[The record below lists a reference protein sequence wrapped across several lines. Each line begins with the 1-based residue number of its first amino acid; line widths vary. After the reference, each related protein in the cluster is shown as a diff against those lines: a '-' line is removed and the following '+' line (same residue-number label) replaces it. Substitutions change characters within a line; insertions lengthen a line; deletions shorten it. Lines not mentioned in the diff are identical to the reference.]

1 MLKTQESAKFD
12 DPLISVEFRE
22 SRSFFK
28 GSVEEISVFSTPF
41 LWTCRCESVGRI
53 LRYICR
59 AVPDLCV
66 EVGVVGASTW
76 PGSAFWRCLLST
88 SMLNKFEKNS
98 EFWKYLISIWYI
110 LILNLMLGLSF
121 SFEIWTFGST
131 LASEASVIHL
141 DSWKIQSPTRDT

>member
-1 MLKTQESAKFD
+1 MLKTQEAAKFD

-28 GSVEEISVFSTPF
+28 GCVEEISEFSTHF
-41 LWTCRCESVGRI
+41 LWPCRCESVGRI

-76 PGSAFWRCLLST
+76 PGSAF
-88 SMLNKFEKNS
+88 
-98 EFWKYLISIWYI
+98 
-110 LILNLMLGLSF
+110 
-121 SFEIWTFGST
+121 
-131 LASEASVIHL
+131 
-141 DSWKIQSPTRDT
+141 